1 MRKKI
6 VFQLFFLTFLLCCM
20 IIAVIFFGQMY
31 VMNYL
36 YIDKEKEH
44 VQKQLQQYNTFYEA
58 YKQDENKL
66 QSKELSYEN
75 QKGIMIARLDEA
87 ANIKKLPSGDYYIK
101 AINKNDPSRT
111 SKVVFNNLI
120 NAKKDMDPNFSILI
134 TSLINKT
141 TKIAIMD
148 TASKGSNK
156 DIVIPTTLKIKGYD
170 GGFVSPTYYQ
180 IDKIMMSGVKN
191 GMKIFSKEE
200 SEKYY
205 FLEGI
210 VKEISFPVYFNSKID
225 NTLYSNEVFAN
236 RILQFQSEWITD
248 KVKLNGEEWVQNEI
262 SINGIKYLETIKPI
276 LKDGQVKEFIYSLS
290 SLQPITKATDIM
302 SDYYVYII
310 AFVLVLSLIVSFYY
324 SRIITKP
331 LLKINEATKKIME
344 FEFEDQLSIKS
355 KNEIGELSSNI
366 NQLSE
371 RMEGY
376 INQLKEDLEK
386 EKQLEQTRKDFI
398 AGVSHELKTPLS
410 VMQVSASMLQDVFAP
425 EMNQYYWEALEKE
438 IEKMNILI
446 DEMLNLAKYESGTY
460 QIQMEQV
467 SIGDLIQ
474 QAEKDLHT
482 QIDEKS
488 LQIKMN
494 IDDVRVKGK
503 ANLLEQVITNLFT
516 NAIRYTDSRRMIVI
530 EVIEEE
536 HGVYI
541 GFENKGSHIAEEN
554 IEKIWDQFYRVDKS
568 RKRVCGGT
576 GLGLSIVKNIFEL
589 HAAEYG
595 VTNTE
600 DGVLFYFRLEKWDT
614 KQ

>member
-324 SRIITKP
+324 SIIITKP

-410 VMQVSASMLQDVFAP
+410 VMQVSASMLQDGFAP
-425 EMNQYYWEALEKE
+425 ERNQYYWEALEKE

-467 SIGDLIQ
+467 SIGDFIQ
-474 QAEKDLHT
+474 QAEKDLHG

-516 NAIRYTDSRRMIVI
+516 NAIRYTDARRMIVI

>member
-410 VMQVSASMLQDVFAP
+410 VMQVSASMLQDGFAP
-425 EMNQYYWEALEKE
+425 ERNQYYWEALEKE

-467 SIGDLIQ
+467 SIGDFIQ
-474 QAEKDLHT
+474 QAEKDLHG

-516 NAIRYTDSRRMIVI
+516 NAIRYTDARRMIVI

>member
-111 SKVVFNNLI
+111 SKIVFNNLI

-200 SEKYY
+200 SKKYY

-410 VMQVSASMLQDVFAP
+410 VMQVSASMLQDGFAP

>member
-20 IIAVIFFGQMY
+20 IIAIIFFGQMY

-36 YIDKEKEH
+36 YIDKEKEN
-44 VQKQLQQYNTFYEA
+44 VLKQLQQYSTFYEA
-58 YKQDENKL
+58 HKQDENKL
-66 QSKELSYEN
+66 QSKELSYAN
-75 QKGIMIARLDEA
+75 QKSIMIARLDEI

-101 AINKNDPSRT
+101 AINKNNPSRT
-111 SKVVFNNLI
+111 SKIVFNNLI
-120 NAKKDMDPNFSILI
+120 NAKKDMDSNFSVLI

-141 TKIAIMD
+141 TPIAIMD
-148 TASKGSNK
+148 TVSKGSNK

-180 IDKIMMSGVKN
+180 IDKIMMSGANN
-191 GMKIFSKEE
+191 GIKHFTKEE

-210 VKEISFPVYFNSKID
+210 VKEISFPVYFKSEVD

-248 KVKLNGEEWVQNEI
+248 KVNLSGENWVQKEI
-262 SINGIKYLETIKPI
+262 NINGIKYLETIKPI
-276 LKDGQVKEFIYSLS
+276 LKDGQVKEMIYSLS
-290 SLQPITKATDIM
+290 SLQPITKATELM
-302 SDYYVYII
+302 SDYYIYII

-331 LLKINEATKKIME
+331 LLKINEATKKIMK
-344 FEFEDQLSIKS
+344 FEFQNQLSIKS

-366 NQLSE
+366 NQLSD

-376 INQLKEDLEK
+376 INQLKDDLKK

-410 VMQVSASMLQDVFAP
+410 VMQVSASMLQDGIAP
-425 EMNQYYWEALEKE
+425 ERNQYYWEALEKE
-438 IEKMNILI
+438 IEKMNVLI

-467 SIGDLIQ
+467 NVVGLIQ
-474 QAEKDLHT
+474 QVEKDLHG

-488 LQIKMN
+488 LKIIMN
-494 IDDVRVKGK
+494 IDDVCVKVK

-516 NAIRYTDSRRMIVI
+516 NAIRYTDAKQMIVI
-530 EVIEEE
+530 DVKEEE
-536 HGVYI
+536 HDVYI

-589 HAAEYG
+589 HDAEYG

-600 DGVLFYFRLEKWDT
+600 DGVLFYFRLEKWDG

>member
-200 SEKYY
+200 SKKYY

-376 INQLKEDLEK
+376 INQLKEDLER

-410 VMQVSASMLQDVFAP
+410 VMQVSASMLQDGFAP
-425 EMNQYYWEALEKE
+425 EMNQYYWEALDKE

>member
-134 TSLINKT
+134 TNLINKT

-410 VMQVSASMLQDVFAP
+410 VMQVSASMLQDGFAP
-425 EMNQYYWEALEKE
+425 ERNQYYWEALEKE

-467 SIGDLIQ
+467 SIGDFIQ
-474 QAEKDLHT
+474 QAEKDLQG

-516 NAIRYTDSRRMIVI
+516 NAIRYTDARRMIVI